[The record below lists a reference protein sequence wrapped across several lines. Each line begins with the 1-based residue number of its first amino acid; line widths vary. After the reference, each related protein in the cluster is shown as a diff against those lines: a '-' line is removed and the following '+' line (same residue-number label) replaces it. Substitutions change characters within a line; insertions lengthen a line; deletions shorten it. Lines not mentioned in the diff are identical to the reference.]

1 MDEQGNDNGIYVMNR
16 TIRMNIIRRSQ
27 YAMTLCVI
35 SLLTV
40 CAFLPTFWNGFQKEW
55 DDQWMVMN
63 PLTVSPLNWNP
74 LVEIFTTRSHV
85 QWAPVNQMLYTLLF
99 NFHDSGI
106 GFHAKCS

>member
-40 CAFLPTFWNGFQKEW
+40 CAFLPTFWNGFQMEW

-63 PLTVSPLNWNP
+63 PLTTTKTYNNLN
-74 LVEIFTTRSHV
+74 
-85 QWAPVNQMLYTLLF
+85 
-99 NFHDSGI
+99 
-106 GFHAKCS
+106 K